1 MQDIPTQLAMLAKTQ
16 EAILSSL
23 TTLTNKVNDN
33 YNILSNRISQLE
45 TTVSNIS
52 KLSNSSTRNSKQIDK
67 EWEKIQNEI
76 INSRFSEALE
86 MSIAK
91 DNYLFQVLQELNS
104 KHSNIKLISQSIME
118 DVLSRIIALIPRG
131 ERLDI
136 IITFLNYII
145 MDKPKI
151 KQLTKQNLKDSV
163 KYLHKNYRN
172 FNLTTE
178 IQKKLNKII
187 NSIELL

>member
-1 MQDIPTQLAMLAKTQ
+1 MLSKTQ

-23 TTLTNKVNDN
+23 TTLTNKVNVN
-33 YNILSNRISQLE
+33 YNVLSNRISQLE
-45 TTVSNIS
+45 ITVSNIS
-52 KLSNSSTRNSKQIDK
+52 KLPNSCTRNSKQIDK
-67 EWEKIQNEI
+67 EWEIIQNEI
-76 INSRFSEALE
+76 FHSRFSEALE

-91 DNYLFQVLQELNS
+91 DIYLFQVLQELNS

-131 ERLDI
+131 EKLDI
-136 IITFLNYII
+136 IITFLNYVV

-151 KQLTKQNLKDSV
+151 KQLTKQNLKDAV

-172 FNLTTE
+172 FNLSTE
-178 IQKKLNKII
+178 IQKMLNKII
-187 NSIELL
+187 NSIELI

>member
-104 KHSNIKLISQSIME
+104 KHSNITLISQSIME

>member
-1 MQDIPTQLAMLAKTQ
+1 
-16 EAILSSL
+16 
-23 TTLTNKVNDN
+23 
-33 YNILSNRISQLE
+33 
-45 TTVSNIS
+45 
-52 KLSNSSTRNSKQIDK
+52 
-67 EWEKIQNEI
+67 
-76 INSRFSEALE
+76 

-91 DNYLFQVLQELNS
+91 DNFLFQVLQELNS
-104 KHSNIKLISQSIME
+104 KHSNIKLISQSTIE

-131 ERLDI
+131 EKLDI
-136 IITFLNYII
+136 IITFLNYVII
-145 MDKPKI
+145 DKPKI
-151 KQLTKQNLKDSV
+151 KQLTKQNLKDTV

>member
-1 MQDIPTQLAMLAKTQ
+1 MQNIPTQLAMLAKTQ

>member
-1 MQDIPTQLAMLAKTQ
+1 
-16 EAILSSL
+16 
-23 TTLTNKVNDN
+23 
-33 YNILSNRISQLE
+33 
-45 TTVSNIS
+45 
-52 KLSNSSTRNSKQIDK
+52 
-67 EWEKIQNEI
+67 
-76 INSRFSEALE
+76 

-136 IITFLNYII
+136 IITFLKYII

-151 KQLTKQNLKDSV
+151 KQLTKQNFKDSV